1 MKDRTEE
8 LTLTTWLS
16 DKITSE
22 KVQYYPANAS
32 QPILLKEKDRNV
44 NMTVKIVDVNETVT
58 SIRLDKIQHL
68 SSIRSGLGLTRVCDY
83 LLVTQVRGKYH
94 AFFVELMKTLNEDI
108 SPREQLRRSPP
119 LLHYFLSV
127 FRIDTGLRLAESKV
141 DVGYLLI
148 GDEWN
153 KHVDKQAVRFDP
165 KKVFVIEEYKSI
177 KIRKS
182 VARAILFEDLLK
194 G

>member
-1 MKDRTEE
+1 MKARTEE

-22 KVQYYPANAS
+22 KVRYYPAHES
-32 QPILLKEKDRNV
+32 QPILLEEKDKNV
-44 NMTVKIVDVNETVT
+44 NMTVEIVKVSETVT
-58 SIRLDKIQHL
+58 TIRLDRVQHL
-68 SSIRSGLGLTRVCDY
+68 SSIRTGLWLSRVCDY
-83 LLVTQVRGKYH
+83 LLVTQVCGKYH
-94 AFFVELMKTLNEDI
+94 AVFVELKKTLNEGI

-127 FRIDTGLRLAESKV
+127 FRIDTGLRLAESNV
-141 DVGYLLI
+141 DVGYLLL
-148 GDEWN
+148 GDEWD
-153 KHVDKQAVRFDP
+153 KHVDKQSVRFDP
-165 KKVFVIEEYKSI
+165 KKIFRTEKYKSI

-182 VARAILFEDLLK
+182 VARAISFEDLLN